1 MFIVQGRGF
10 NTLTPAQRM
19 QATTIMRDMI
29 NEAFP
34 TADYGQFRNNIPLP
48 WIVTCETC
56 FMVARQLYVG
66 SMVTLFTASP
76 GENSCTTKCEFLK
89 KLFIIVIFRSPFMMS
104 KCVRMVRPYKRTE
117 GNSFVYLFN

>member
-1 MFIVQGRGF
+1 
-10 NTLTPAQRM
+10 M

-34 TADYGQFRNNIPLP
+34 TADYGQFRNNIRLP

-56 FMVARQLYVG
+56 FMVTRQLYVG

-89 KLFIIVIFRSPFMMS
+89 KIIH
-104 KCVRMVRPYKRTE
+104 
-117 GNSFVYLFN
+117 NSYI